1 MIVIDEYD
9 RLFPNFASVPF
20 VNTITVDEV
29 ESNSPNC
36 KVRHAVFI
44 NVSGSEIPHDTVVK
58 YKQFYNAA
66 GSMNLLHK
74 NCDGVFCSQD
84 GDTLILNMCE
94 LKTTALKEE
103 VDKAKLQIM
112 SVSTKLRN
120 LLSHVQSYD
129 GNVKIRGFIIARRQS
144 LYYLSTLKDPKDK
157 SNHNLVAL
165 LEDGHFKMQK
175 HSLEAFCAPLKMIDI
190 DLYFCEV
197 ANDSDSCTIDY
208 STIV

>member
-20 VNTITVDEV
+20 VNTITIDEV
-29 ESNSPNC
+29 ESNSPDC
-36 KVRHAVFI
+36 KVRHAVFT
-44 NVSGSEIPHDTVVK
+44 NVNGAVIPHDAVVK
-58 YKQFYNAA
+58 FRQIYDTA
-66 GSMNLLHK
+66 GSLPMLRR

-103 VDKAKLQIM
+103 INDAKLQIM

-129 GNVKIRGFIIARRQS
+129 GNVKIRGFIVARKPS
-144 LYYLSTLKDPKDK
+144 LHYLSTLKDPKDIA
-157 SNHNLVAL
+157 SQNLAIL

-175 HSLEAFCAPLKMIDI
+175 HKLETFCAPLKMIDI

-197 ANDSDSCTIDY
+197 ANDSDSRTIDY